1 MELAA
6 DASRAPALRRAWG
19 VVERAGELAIVLLT
33 LAMVAA
39 CLAQVVWRY
48 AFADPL
54 TWSEEAARYLLVWLS
69 FLCAWLAWRQR
80 AHLGLDVLVARLP
93 APAQRGAGL
102 LAEALVAAF
111 AALSIVAGQTMV
123 EVAMMQPS
131 AVLELPMGW
140 VYAAWPAAAALI
152 LGDVLVG
159 WATGRRAVAAG
170 ADWI

>member
-1 MELAA
+1 MGLE
-6 DASRAPALRRAWG
+6 APRDHVLRRAWG
-19 VVERAGELAIVLLT
+19 VIERAGEVAIVLLT

-48 AFADPL
+48 AFSDPL

-80 AHLGLDVLVARLP
+80 AHLGLDILVVRLP
-93 APAQRGAGL
+93 APAQPFAVL

-111 AALSIVAGQTMV
+111 AALSILAGQAMV

-131 AVLELPMGW
+131 AVLEVPMGW

-159 WATGRRAVAAG
+159 WAAGRRAVAGG